1 MTSVKS
7 REYLVYKGFSEK
19 IPLRSEGLFCKELV
33 LRGEIGWSGL
43 KSGDFVRGVSE
54 QTSAHYKR
62 GFFAFQVVNMP
73 PYH

>member
-1 MTSVKS
+1 M
-7 REYLVYKGFSEK
+7 GD
-19 IPLRSEGLFCKELV
+19 
-33 LRGEIGWSGL
+33 EIGWSGL
-43 KSGDFVRGVSE
+43 KSGGFVREVSE